1 MSDLEATP
9 STQDKPVNGEVEH
22 PFLEAF
28 GADNVVEHPGELEHE
43 NEDPAGDA
51 DAPAP

>member
-1 MSDLEATP
+1 MSDLESTP

-22 PFLEAF
+22 PFLESF
-28 GADNVVEHPGELEHE
+28 GADNVVEEPGELEHE
-43 NEDPAGDA
+43 KQDPTSDS